1 MKNKNGQMILGNNTN
16 GQLNNKNGQM
26 KITQI
31 FEWSNE

>member
-1 MKNKNGQMILGNNTN
+1 MKNKNGQMILGITKMARR
-16 GQLNNKNGQM
+16 NNKNGQM